1 MTASESTALERND
14 LYPRSSKKFEKC
26 IYFYLLTHFFK
37 QYFYSQDQDKNVS
50 DHSNSL
56 RLSNSINST
65 MVTKGV
71 PTFPSKL
78 HNMLQAVTNEGSQVV
93 MWLPRNDGFFILD
106 EQAFINT
113 IVPVYFNLTKMRS
126 FTRQLN
132 LWGFSR

>member
-1 MTASESTALERND
+1 MVDRYRCNALFF
-14 LYPRSSKKFEKC
+14 LPSLSS
-26 IYFYLLTHFFK
+26 LLD
-37 QYFYSQDQDKNVS
+37 QDQDLV
-50 DHSNSL
+50 
-56 RLSNSINST
+56 RLVNSI
-65 MVTKGV
+65 MVTKGIS
-71 PTFPSKL
+71 TFPSKL
-78 HNMLQAVTNEGSQVV
+78 YNMLQAVTNEGSQVV